1 MFPNESPLE
10 RWTKRKNQKGP
21 WCITSRFSEIWVHV
35 CSLNIGFFHQ
45 FEFESHIF
53 CVLNLQSKTGKMSD
67 GSLAPPSLG
76 LPSCYRA
83 RCESASALRIE
94 GWARL
99 GLGTLSFLLIPSIL
113 GVHIKI
119 CWCSSKFNQLQYEN
133 WDHPMAN
140 SGIET
145 TSTGLL
151 QANSMYLSS
160 TETWS
165 AKLEMRERHNWD
177 NGRIWKNGIQHKP
190 TKIKNIKIIG
200 QGYAYP
206 TSIGRISQ

>member
-1 MFPNESPLE
+1 MRPQPPVKDWEDV
-10 RWTKRKNQKGP
+10 RWIPGP
-21 WCITSRFSEIWVHV
+21 PVPGLTI
-35 CSLNIGFFHQ
+35 
-45 FEFESHIF
+45 
-53 CVLNLQSKTGKMSD
+53 VLQ
-67 GSLAPPSLG
+67 GSLWISLG
-76 LPSCYRA
+76 LAHR
-83 RCESASALRIE
+83 
-94 GWARL
+94 WARL

-119 CWCSSKFNQLQYEN
+119 CWCLSKFNQLQYEN

-165 AKLEMRERHNWD
+165 AKLEMRERHTWD
-177 NGRIWKNGIQHKP
+177 NDRILYNGIQHKP
-190 TKIKNIKIIG
+190 TKIKIIG

-206 TSIGRISQ
+206 TYIGRISQ